1 MAAPRPAART
11 RVQTLALLD
20 ELVLTC
26 RSADC
31 VEQWSPAPIT
41 TDGGDGVVQLSA
53 ERCPG
58 CGSSCWEVTAV
69 QVASSPSAHARRHRG
84 GRSHRSSHSGRGF

>member
-1 MAAPRPAART
+1 MAAPRPAPQT

-26 RSADC
+26 RGTDC
-31 VEQWSPAPIT
+31 VEQWSPAPIRA
-41 TDGGDGVVQLSA
+41 DGSDGVVQLST
-53 ERCPG
+53 ERCPA

-69 QVASSPSAHARRHRG
+69 QVASSPCAQTRRRG
-84 GRSHRSSHSGRGF
+84 GRSHPSSRSGRGF